1 LCRDDRESGVDDPTA
16 AGWDLEKFFT
26 VLDVANGVGS
36 RLSIGDWTFK
46 NPDTTVQL
54 HREPVGN
61 CGYLRRDGGRPKVTA
76 RRADLHHTA
85 GPVGRS
91 AQTGL
96 IRPVKGVA

>member
-1 LCRDDRESGVDDPTA
+1 
-16 AGWDLEKFFT
+16 

-61 CGYLRRDGGRPKVTA
+61 WTGICAEMAVGLNGYGATY
-76 RRADLHHTA
+76 ADLHDA
-85 GPVGRS
+85 ARPVGRS
-91 AQTGL
+91 ARTGL
-96 IRPVKGVA
+96 IRPVEGVA